1 VVKALSNSHNPDPA
15 ATMSTWNSALSA
27 KPSDPAFSALANS
40 DSQRVRSVS
49 LLRGAAAAIVFSLL
63 IGLSTFLFSVILFFP
78 SIEEKSRR
86 RYRHILFGTSIFDAL
101 VFAAAISCFTYAMV
115 VGPNVFASSESVG
128 RSTNTSMIG
137 FLGYLV
143 VLVAVTCR
151 VISIPVIGLVV
162 LCILGFELLLIVLI
176 GYLLLKFMR
185 KIVEDHQPV

>member
-1 VVKALSNSHNPDPA
+1 MVEALSNSHNPDPA
-15 ATMSTWNSALSA
+15 ATISNWNSALSA

-63 IGLSTFLFSVILFFP
+63 IGLSTFLLSVTLFFP
-78 SIEEKSRR
+78 SMEEKSRR
-86 RYRHILFGTSIFDAL
+86 RYRHILFGTAIFDAL
-101 VFAAAISCFTYAMV
+101 VFAAAISCFGYAMV
-115 VGPNVFASSESVG
+115 VGPNVFASRESVG
-128 RSTNTSMIG
+128 RSMNTVMA
-137 FLGYLV
+137 GYLV
-143 VLVAVTCR
+143 VLAALTCR

-185 KIVEDHQPV
+185 KMVENHQPVGI